1 MTRTD
6 TLPASRALAFLRILT
21 GLGLLFGAYGKF
33 MIFRVAGAV
42 PFPVVAL
49 HWQLELPARLATW
62 LVQHPTGMLS
72 AIVRD
77 LLVPHGPLAAALVA
91 WAQVIAGVLLLLGL
105 RTRFAAILTAF
116 VSISLALAAGYRDPQ
131 NARPYLMLM
140 ALAFAFFVG
149 GAGQTFGM
157 DGWRHERRRNREL

>member
-77 LLVPHGPLAAALVA
+77 LLVPHATTCVAQRYRMRLSETAGFRVCPHPHRPHPPSLLVRVPARVPATLPLRRVSFRARASRLPPCVSLRFSSRFP
-91 WAQVIAGVLLLLGL
+91 IIGFLLKAPKHLG
-105 RTRFAAILTAF
+105 
-116 VSISLALAAGYRDPQ
+116 
-131 NARPYLMLM
+131 
-140 ALAFAFFVG
+140 
-149 GAGQTFGM
+149 
-157 DGWRHERRRNREL
+157 